1 MDSTSLTRGHIR
13 HLCAVTSPQDV
24 FMNLTCAPNDLRVKH
39 TARPVCA
46 AFVSCVTVCMCVC
59 VCVCVPLIR
68 ACLQMVIRGANER
81 MPGMEIHRN
90 TETHTHTHTQ
100 SGAQT
105 HSHTD

>member
-24 FMNLTCAPNDLRVKH
+24 FMNLTCAPNDLRVKP

-59 VCVCVPLIR
+59 VCVCVCP
-68 ACLQMVIRGANER
+68 ADQGVSSDGHQRG
-81 MPGMEIHRN
+81 
-90 TETHTHTHTQ
+90 Q
-100 SGAQT
+100 
-105 HSHTD
+105 